1 MKIQRGIYIIL
12 TLLVLF
18 SLSAA
23 SAADDLT
30 DDIISADE
38 NEELILDET
47 VIDDVSNANDNYDEE
62 LIKANDEKFVYAGN
76 DSDELREDPGTYSG
90 LSSEIGAGG
99 NIVLTHDYYTYD
111 SGDTIIISISNS
123 VIDGNG
129 AIIDMAGSTIRAFK
143 VTASGVTIK
152 NLTIKNANVTT
163 DDLGN
168 TDDEGA
174 AIDFEKSGTIEYCN
188 FINNS
193 ANAAGAVYFYK
204 DNSKAINCNFSYNQ
218 AVYSGGAVCFE
229 ESGTIENCTF
239 VNNTAVYDIL
249 GGGGAVCFNGTGNAI
264 NCNFTNNTAQ
274 GYFSWAGAICF
285 NTNGNAINC
294 TFTNNK
300 AHDSGG
306 AIEIYGN
313 GKLENCSFDKN
324 SANDGGAVKIYGA
337 TKISNCNFT
346 ENKAAELSGDGG
358 AIYWNASA
366 GKLEN
371 CSFAKNSAFHG
382 GAVSFEE
389 DGEVTN
395 CNFTDNLAGDSGAIW
410 FTADGTVENSTF
422 IKNEAWDEY
431 GGGIVFYTSGDVRNC
446 NFTDNEA
453 DKQGGAVYFNGA
465 GTVENSNFT
474 NNKAQDGGAIFF
486 SEDSTVKNCI
496 FVKNCATDIRSDRYF
511 ERCKYVFYKNG
522 EVTNSSFTENNAT
535 EGGAILFK
543 GNGKAT
549 DCNFTNNSAKFGGAI
564 DFESHATVEN
574 SSFNGNKAS
583 SNGSAIWMN
592 RAGGIVSSSVFV
604 NNRANTGTIFFRND
618 NSTSHLTINDNIFL
632 NNNGVAIYFD
642 KNDSD
647 SNTDYN
653 WFGNNATNYDIA
665 PVANNAEINT
675 WLFLNTTVNPDMISI
690 LDSLDIAFKL
700 YAYTPSEVSEYDNIR
715 LKAVDLTLTPT
726 NGIFNTTKTELGKT
740 VQYIPESDGIG
751 TLTASIENA
760 SYTTTLKI
768 TDGTT
773 FFDLDYIINANNN
786 NTIVLDRDYTYN
798 STFDYNFTDGIVID
812 RPVTIIG
819 NGHTINAAEMVR
831 IFHIQA
837 DNVKIKNITFTNAI
851 SNGYGGAI
859 YWQGAN
865 ANLSSCLFEN
875 NSAVMAGA
883 VAFYG
888 STGSIVSDC
897 SFMNNSA
904 NNGGAIMWQVSD
916 DSVVSDCSFMNNSA
930 IQGGAI
936 YWSSNDGVVSDC
948 SFVNNSAVR
957 NGGAIY
963 WEKNNGNVS
972 GCIFVNNS
980 ADNGAIY
987 FNNQNFGQNLTI
999 NHNIFLNNDAV
1010 AIYFVRNDSASN
1022 ADYNWFGNNATNCDI
1037 APTSNNM
1044 EMNTWL
1050 FLNATSEPEGISILD
1065 SCDIIFKLY
1074 AYAPSGVSEYDS
1086 SRLKE
1091 INLTVTP
1098 TNGRINT
1105 TQAKLGE
1112 KVHYTPESA
1121 ECMLTASIE
1130 NAFYTTRL
1138 KISDGTTFRDLN
1150 NLINRNDNDTI
1161 ILDNDFIYNSLFDS
1175 KFKNGININR
1185 PLTIVGNNYTIDATG
1200 MARIFRIQADDVE
1213 INNITFAN
1221 AKIDG
1226 NGGAIYWY
1234 SGARGI
1240 VSDCSFVN
1248 NSAKMYGAAIYWNGA
1263 NGNVSDC
1270 SFVNSTVT
1278 DEHGGAIYWHGANG
1292 VVSDC
1297 SFVNNSAKKYGGAIF
1312 WNAANGVVS
1321 DCIFVNNSAKSYDGG
1336 AIVWN
1341 EGLNGAISDCSFV
1354 NNSANDG
1361 GAILWNEAAGGTV
1374 SNCSFV
1380 NNSANK
1386 SGAAIYWDSGARG
1399 VVSDCSFVN
1408 NSANR
1413 SGALY
1418 WFANDGVVSASIFV
1432 NNSGDN
1438 GVLYFNNTNKRN
1450 LSIND
1455 NIFLNNDVVAI
1466 YFVNSDSTSN
1476 ADYNWFGNN
1485 ASNFDTEPLTTNV
1498 EISTWLF
1505 LNATADPNPV
1515 EILNSSD
1522 ISFKLYS
1529 YNATGI
1535 SDYDNSQLQP
1545 VNLTLTATK
1554 GDVDSIAKLGETVI
1568 YNPTSLGTGSVT
1580 AKVENVAYSIEINN
1594 IKSNPNLSVE
1604 SDELTYGNN
1613 IAIALNYESAA
1624 TGKVNITLK
1633 GKKSD
1638 YTFADLDLN
1647 ETISL
1652 GILAA
1657 DEYEV
1662 IVEYSRDEIYTNASA
1677 RGTLKVNKANSTLT
1691 VSDIEFDYK
1700 DMGSG
1705 EISFTNATG
1714 VEAKVINHDEAIVFV
1729 RGNTITVLNL
1739 SADSYIL
1746 EVTTITDENH
1756 NEVSKNATIT
1766 VRKVN
1771 STINVNDIVLYYGE
1785 SINLAVT
1792 TDGAIGISADIDG
1805 ENVELN
1811 ENIVTIP
1818 DDLESGNHTLTITT
1832 VPNDNHKE
1840 ASKTVNIVDCRIGNI
1855 TVVVDGVEYSIPA
1868 VNGTAITTNMPE
1880 EIEKLKENI
1889 TDLTGQL
1896 EEAQTNATNLA
1907 NNLTIANQIVDK
1919 LIAQLEEA
1927 QANATQTINDLTH
1940 QLNEAQTNA
1949 TKIANDQTNANQI
1962 VDNLTGQLND
1972 AQTNATKIANDLENA
1987 NQIVDDLTRQ
1997 LEEAQANNDQTIND
2011 LTHQLEEAKVNATKI
2026 ANDLEN
2032 ANQTVD
2038 NLTTQLEE
2046 AKVNATKI
2054 ANDLENANQI
2064 VDNLTDQ
2071 LEEALANATKIETVV
2086 VDGKEYP
2093 IEYVNG
2099 TATVT
2104 TNSTGPQNITHER
2117 KATQIIYKDM
2127 ETTAIDTKVDGRI
2140 GKYFNVI
2147 LKDSEGNILANK
2159 PIQIGF
2165 NGKVYNR
2172 TTDENGSAKLQI
2184 NLIKA
2189 DIYTFAICYLGDDD
2203 YNGSFVVSKI
2213 TVKAQKGTL
2222 TVPNKS
2228 YKATTKTKT
2237 LSATFKAA
2245 SGKVLA
2251 NKKVSFVVNGKTYSA
2266 KTNAKGV
2273 ATVNVSLNKKG
2284 TYSFVAKF
2292 AGDNTYAAVSKKAKL
2307 TIK

>member
-1 MKIQRGIYIIL
+1 MKIQRGIHIIL
-12 TLLVLF
+12 ILLVLF
-18 SLSAA
+18 SISAA
-23 SAADDLT
+23 SAADDIS
-30 DDIISADE
+30 DDIIIADE

-47 VIDDVSNANDNYDEE
+47 VNDDVSNANDNYDEE

-111 SGDTIIISISNS
+111 SGSTIIISNSNS

-337 TKISNCNFT
+337 ANISNCNFT

-358 AIYWNASA
+358 AIFWNASA

-389 DGEVTN
+389 DGEVTD
-395 CNFTDNLAGDSGAIW
+395 CNFTDNFAGDGGAIW
-410 FTADGTVENSTF
+410 FTGDGTVENSIF

-431 GGGIVFYTSGDVRNC
+431 GGGIVFYTTGDVRNC

-453 DKQGGAVYFNGA
+453 EKQGGAVYFNGA

-486 SEDSTVKNCI
+486 SEDSTVENCI

-511 ERCKYVFYKNG
+511 GGAIVFYKNG
-522 EVTNSSFTENNAT
+522 EVRNSSFTENNAT

-543 GNGKAT
+543 GNGKAIN
-549 DCNFTNNSAKFGGAI
+549 CNFTNNSAKFGGAI
-564 DFESHATVEN
+564 DFESRATVEN
-574 SSFNGNKAS
+574 SIFNGNTAS
-583 SNGSAIWMN
+583 ANGSAIWMN
-592 RAGGIVSSSVFV
+592 RAGGEVSSSVFV
-604 NNRANTGTIFFRND
+604 NNRANTGTIYFRNY

-642 KNDSD
+642 KNDSA
-647 SNTDYN
+647 SNADYN
-653 WFGNNATNYDIA
+653 WFGNNASNYDTA

-875 NSAVMAGA
+875 NSALMAGA

-888 STGSIVSDC
+888 SAGSIVSDC

-916 DSVVSDCSFMNNSA
+916 DSVVSDCSFINNSA

-999 NHNIFLNNDAV
+999 NHNIFLNNDAI

-1022 ADYNWFGNNATNCDI
+1022 ADYNWFGNNATDCDI

-1074 AYAPSGVSEYDS
+1074 TYAPSGVSEYDS

-1161 ILDNDFIYNSLFDS
+1161 ILDNDFIYNPLFDS

-1185 PLTIVGNNYTIDATG
+1185 PLTIIGNDYTINATG

-1234 SGARGI
+1234 SGAR
-1240 VSDCSFVN
+1240 
-1248 NSAKMYGAAIYWNGA
+1248 
-1263 NGNVSDC
+1263 
-1270 SFVNSTVT
+1270 
-1278 DEHGGAIYWHGANG
+1278 G

-1418 WFANDGVVSASIFV
+1418 WFANDGVVSACIFV

-1498 EISTWLF
+1498 EISTLLF

-1554 GDVDSIAKLGETVI
+1554 GDVDSIAKLGEIVI

-1613 IAIALNYESAA
+1613 IAIALTYESAA

-1662 IVEYSRDEIYTNASA
+1662 IVEYSGDEIYANASA

-1691 VSDIEFDYK
+1691 LSDIEFDYK

-1756 NEVSKNATIT
+1756 SAVTKNATIT

-1771 STINVNDIVLYYGE
+1771 STINVDNIVLYYGE
-1785 SINLAVT
+1785 PINLTVT
-1792 TDGAIGISADIDG
+1792 TDEASGITAESDVD
-1805 ENVELN
+1805 VEIN
-1811 ENIVTIP
+1811 GNIVTIP
-1818 DDLESGNHTLTITT
+1818 NDLESGNHTLTITT
-1832 VPNDNHKE
+1832 VPDDNHNE
-1840 ASKTVNIVDCRIGNI
+1840 AIKTVTIVDCRIGNI

-1868 VNGTAITTNMPE
+1868 VNGTNITSNMPE
-1880 EIEKLKENI
+1880 EIEKLKQNI

-1896 EEAQTNATNLA
+1896 EEAQANITNLTNELA
-1907 NNLTIANQIVDK
+1907 KTKQTISNLTS
-1919 LIAQLEEA
+1919 QLE
-1927 QANATQTINDLTH
+1927 
-1940 QLNEAQTNA
+1940 EAQTNA
-1949 TKIANDQTNANQI
+1949 TSLANDLTNANQI
-1962 VDNLTGQLND
+1962 VDNLTTQLEEAQTNATQTINDLTNQLNE

-1987 NQIVDDLTRQ
+1987 NQL
-1997 LEEAQANNDQTIND
+1997 
-2011 LTHQLEEAKVNATKI
+2011 
-2026 ANDLEN
+2026 
-2032 ANQTVD
+2032 VD
-2038 NLTTQLEE
+2038 NLTG
-2046 AKVNATKI
+2046 
-2054 ANDLENANQI
+2054 
-2064 VDNLTDQ
+2064 Q

-2104 TNSTGPQNITHER
+2104 TNSTGPQNITPER
-2117 KATQIIYKDM
+2117 KATQIIYNDM